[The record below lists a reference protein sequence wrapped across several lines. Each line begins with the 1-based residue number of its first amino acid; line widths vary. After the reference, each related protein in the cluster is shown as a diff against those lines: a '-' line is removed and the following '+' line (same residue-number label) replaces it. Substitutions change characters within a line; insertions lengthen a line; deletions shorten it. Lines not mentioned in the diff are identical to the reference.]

1 MYNPMSI
8 SYIRNKE
15 NITFQIILKLRILCD
30 LSNYNLTN
38 INSFIV
44 RNVTNTVIVTYTLF
58 ITYSKNHRR

>member
-15 NITFQIILKLRILCD
+15 NITFQIILKLRILYD

-38 INSFIV
+38 INS
-44 RNVTNTVIVTYTLF
+44 YCKKCYK
-58 ITYSKNHRR
+58 YSNCYIYIIYYI